1 MGLGGGAGHGGS
13 KLGLERRYFLLTL
26 LAVAG
31 CGRKRGVTLP
41 PPVSAVVGAR
51 EYGLASWYGHPY
63 HGRRTS
69 NGEIYDMRLMT
80 AAHLRLPFGTWLR
93 VTNRRNKKWVD
104 VRVNDRGPFVKN
116 RIIDLSQAA
125 AEEIEMIGAGVER
138 VVVEVIAKP
147 GPGPPGEVR
156 DRERGRPASETAEA
170 GEGRAAA
177 EREASGQRG
186 EAGSEQ
192 VSEPPAAPIAE
203 GGCEPGPYYGVQVG
217 AFGVR
222 ENAERAR
229 LKMSER
235 YGAAVIVVRRP
246 ADGPL
251 YRVVLG
257 PAAGFDDARSLF
269 ERLRREDVSG
279 FVTLISEMDARDCL

>member
-1 MGLGGGAGHGGS
+1 MGLGGGAGHGGT
-13 KLGLERRYFLLTL
+13 GIGRDRRYFLLTL

-147 GPGPPGEVR
+147 GPPGEVR
-156 DRERGRPASETAEA
+156 DRERGRPASETAAAREGGEA
-170 GEGRAAA
+170 EPEPIP
-177 EREASGQRG
+177 ERE
-186 EAGSEQ
+186 
-192 VSEPPAAPIAE
+192 AAPIAE

-222 ENAERAR
+222 ENAEKAR

-235 YGAAVIVVRRP
+235 YGAAVIVARRP

-251 YRVVLG
+251 YCVVLG

-269 ERLRREDVSG
+269 ERLRRDDVSG
-279 FVTLISEMDARDCL
+279 FVTLISAIDARNCL

>member
-1 MGLGGGAGHGGS
+1 MGLGGGAGQGGS
-13 KLGLERRYFLLTL
+13 KLGRERRYFLLTL
-26 LAVAG
+26 LAAAGG
-31 CGRKRGVTLP
+31 CGRKRGITLP
-41 PPVSAVVGAR
+41 PPVSAVLGAR

-147 GPGPPGEVR
+147 GPPGEVR
-156 DRERGRPASETAEA
+156 DRERGRPASETAAAREGGEA
-170 GEGRAAA
+170 EPEPIP
-177 EREASGQRG
+177 ERE
-186 EAGSEQ
+186 
-192 VSEPPAAPIAE
+192 AAPIAE

-222 ENAERAR
+222 ENAEKAR

-235 YGAAVIVVRRP
+235 YGAAVIVARRP

-269 ERLRREDVSG
+269 ERLRRDDVSG
-279 FVTLISEMDARDCL
+279 FVTLISAIDARNCL

>member
-1 MGLGGGAGHGGS
+1 MLGLGGGAGHGGT
-13 KLGLERRYFLLTL
+13 GIGRDRRCFLLTL
-26 LAVAG
+26 LAAVGG

-125 AEEIEMIGAGVER
+125 AEKIEMIGAGVER

-147 GPGPPGEVR
+147 GPGLEVR
-156 DRERGRPASETAEA
+156 DRDRPASETAEA
-170 GEGRAAA
+170 REGREA
-177 EREASGQRG
+177 EERG
-186 EAGSEQ
+186 EA
-192 VSEPPAAPIAE
+192 EPEPIPEREAAPIAE

-222 ENAERAR
+222 ENAEQAR

-251 YRVVLG
+251 YRMVLG

-279 FVTLISEMDARDCL
+279 FVTLISEMEARDCL